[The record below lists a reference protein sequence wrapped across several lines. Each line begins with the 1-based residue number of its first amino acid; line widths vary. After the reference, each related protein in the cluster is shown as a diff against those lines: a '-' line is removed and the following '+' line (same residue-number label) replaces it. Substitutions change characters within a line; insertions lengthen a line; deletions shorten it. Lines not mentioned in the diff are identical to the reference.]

1 MAEKPRTRQKK
12 STQDLQLLEQDGKK
26 NMNKTPA
33 KNRRRRKTA
42 EDKEND
48 QYVEGIGSSQTTA
61 LDARFT
67 ALETT
72 VNALYERL
80 VQPDHAESLSQRE
93 KSQGRPLPRSASSS
107 DDGHTAQAPL
117 HRNHRKGR
125 HKHHTRDSNYS
136 RELKRSRREKQDYT
150 SHSSLSSSEEDSDI
164 EPRQLLSDSD
174 ARRTAD
180 RALSRQYRTMG
191 KPKGM

>member
-33 KNRRRRKTA
+33 KTRRRRKTA
-42 EDKEND
+42 GDKEND
-48 QYVEGIGSSQTTA
+48 QQVEGVGSSQMTA

-67 ALETT
+67 ALETKS
-72 VNALYERL
+72 
-80 VQPDHAESLSQRE
+80 HAESLSQRE
-93 KSQGRPLPRSASSS
+93 KSKGRPLPRSASSS
-107 DDGHTAQAPL
+107 DDAHTAQAPL

-136 RELKRSRREKQDYT
+136 HELKRSRREKQDYT
-150 SHSSLSSSEEDSDI
+150 THSSLSSSEEDSDI
-164 EPRQLLSDSD
+164 EPRQLLSDS
-174 ARRTAD
+174 
-180 RALSRQYRTMG
+180 L
-191 KPKGM
+191 